1 MADIRLQDY
10 VAKVKELIRSVRL
23 DEAIAHCQH
32 ILRHYPKHVET
43 YSLLGE
49 ACLEKQMYREAIE
62 FFQRTLGADPE
73 NLMARV
79 GLGVIYDEQGA
90 FPEAIWQLE
99 RAFELVPGNSEVRRE
114 LLRLYGQY
122 DGIDKTR
129 LKLTRG
135 ALGRLYSRNG
145 LYERAIGEFHA
156 VLRQDPELPDIRV
169 ALVEA
174 LWREGRQL
182 EAVETCM
189 ELLDALPNCLKANLI
204 LGEIWLRG
212 GNEDS
217 AEERLSVARAL
228 DPENLVAQELM
239 GSDSPLPLEDVFI
252 PELDAIPDEFDLAPP
267 SVPGAGVVVAAE
279 AAEVVAAEA
288 PDEEDMAPWGTDE
301 ELPVWLRDVGVTAE
315 EPPLEMVADEP
326 VLEPPP
332 DEALPAEDIPEWL
345 QEVMGEEGVAPAG
358 EPPIVEGE
366 VPEEEFAGEE
376 ESPEL
381 LQESDAP
388 DLAGAGLAAGAAVA
402 AGLMVAGMAD
412 DEDQGPPED
421 EPPSEAIPEWL
432 EELVT
437 EAETSEGEEPVS

>member
-1 MADIRLQDY
+1 
-10 VAKVKELIRSVRL
+10 
-23 DEAIAHCQH
+23 
-32 ILRHYPKHVET
+32 
-43 YSLLGE
+43 
-49 ACLEKQMYREAIE
+49 E

-204 LGEIWLRG
+204 LGDIWLRG
-212 GNEDS
+212 GNEES
-217 AEERLSVARAL
+217 AEQRLSVARAL
-228 DPENLVAQELM
+228 DPENIVAQELM
-239 GSDSPLPLEDVFI
+239 GPDSPLPPEDVFV
-252 PELDAIPDEFDLAPP
+252 PELDAVPDEFEVALPE
-267 SVPGAGVVVAAE
+267 VPGAAAVVVAE
-279 AAEVVAAEA
+279 AAEMA
-288 PDEEDMAPWGTDE
+288 PAGGPGEEDQTPWGTDE
-301 ELPVWLRDVGVTAE
+301 ELPEWLRDVGVTAE
-315 EPPLEMVADEP
+315 EPPLELVADESE
-326 VLEPPP
+326 LEPPP
-332 DEALPAEDIPEWL
+332 DEAIPAEDIPEWL
-345 QEVMGEEGVAPAG
+345 QEVMGEEGVPPAG
-358 EPPIVEGE
+358 EPSTVEGE
-366 VPEEEFAGEE
+366 VPEDESVVEEGAPETVQE
-376 ESPEL
+376 AES
-381 LQESDAP
+381 P
-388 DLAGAGLAAGAAVA
+388 DLARAGLAAGAAVA

-412 DEDQGPPED
+412 DEDQEPSED

-432 EELVT
+432 EELVG
-437 EAETSEGEEPVS
+437 EGGPEEGEEPAPEEEFIASAVAGVEDVVPRRRHHRSKRNRYRTKNRQMRSRIGWGRWALPGRQALPQ